1 MNFNN
6 VKALHIPEGDV
17 IRIQSGD
24 TVLWEKYFEQTASGE
39 IISLNNSI
47 DGTISGLSLYGK
59 STQNGTPTPTAPIP
73 ITNIVNPTIGTTGK
87 NLFDIGTVNDYLV
100 LPVYNPNAVNFT
112 ISDNALSG
120 ITNLNG
126 THAVYNT
133 KLKFKSGTYT
143 FSSVNPVDLYR
154 YVIRAYDASGNI
166 VTASNLIND
175 WRYNTYYQGY
185 YKFGK
190 TPTAIIPDSVAS
202 WNVGFVFMVKSG
214 EAQTTSIYSDIQI
227 ELGSTATGYEPY
239 KSGGSATIN
248 RTLCGIGSVKD
259 ELIVNKDGTGKF
271 VQRIGHR
278 TFDGSESWNLN
289 AYFGSGDERWARCT
303 LKDTT
308 LPTDATNDDTDIRV
322 ISDKLRG
329 VTADAD
335 VNNRPSSYA
344 VSVISNQRFS
354 VWLAPS
360 LDGIDK
366 FKAWFKENNTT
377 VQYELATPIETDLT
391 AEEVNAILSLKTFE
405 PTTVVMNDKGA
416 EMTVRY
422 VGTH

>member
-17 IRIQSGD
+17 IRIQSGE
-24 TVLWEKYFEQTASGE
+24 TVLWEKYFEQMASGE
-39 IISLNNSI
+39 IITLNNSV
-47 DGTISGLSLYGK
+47 DGNISGLSLFGK
-59 STQNGTPTPTAPIP
+59 STQNGTPTPTSPIP
-73 ITNIVNPTIGTTGK
+73 ITNIVNPTIRTTGK
-87 NLFDIGTVNDYLV
+87 NLFGGDVLADKIVSDAQGVKNTDNKTVYYKGSNVGGNKELFTGFKANTQYTFIITGYGDTRYLNLKILYTDGTHGVLAWQGGVTEKTTNKYLS
-100 LPVYNPNAVNFT
+100 LPNKTIDKLVGVYSSGGT
-112 ISDNALSG
+112 YLYYDESG
-120 ITNLNG
+120 IFEGDIT
-126 THAVYNT
+126 
-133 KLKFKSGTYT
+133 
-143 FSSVNPVDLYR
+143 P
-154 YVIRAYDASGNI
+154 DA
-166 VTASNLIND
+166 
-175 WRYNTYYQGY
+175 
-185 YKFGK
+185 
-190 TPTAIIPDSVAS
+190 
-202 WNVGFVFMVKSG
+202 
-214 EAQTTSIYSDIQI
+214 
-227 ELGSTATGYEPY
+227 YEPY

-248 RTLCGIGSVKD
+248 RTLCGIGDIKD

-278 TFDGSESWNLN
+278 TFDGSERWNLN
-289 AYFGSGDERWARCT
+289 AYHGSGDEKWARCT

-335 VNNRPSSYA
+335 VNNHGHPSSYA

-354 VWLAPS
+354 VWLAPP

-366 FKAWFKENNTT
+366 FKAWFRENNTT

-422 VGTH
+422 IGTH